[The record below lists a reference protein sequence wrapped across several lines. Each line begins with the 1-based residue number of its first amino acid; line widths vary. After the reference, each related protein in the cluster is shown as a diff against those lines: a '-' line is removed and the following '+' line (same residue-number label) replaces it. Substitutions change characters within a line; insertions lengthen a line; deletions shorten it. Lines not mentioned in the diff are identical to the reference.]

1 MTIQEKIQNKEN
13 QIGKL
18 VKKFDKYSKLVSE
31 EFLALINQYL
41 RTGDYT
47 PIKEYRTRK
56 YPRSY
61 FLEGD
66 DYTLYATAS
75 DLYSARNTLEKYN
88 KQLIVTEAK
97 NQALN
102 EMPAVLVEFKNNLIN
117 RWDAYDEWKKQTIR
131 KEYSDSHNHREMRE
145 KWGAGWYEFMYITT
159 EQIHTQNVKDAE
171 TLVLNLINRTI
182 EITGKIT
189 DAKYL
194 RIGSDNNGYSII
206 NGIVIGEKGKA
217 SVTSIGAGGYNIQRY
232 HIRVLVKEVLR

>member
-31 EFLALINQYL
+31 EFLTLINQYL
-41 RTGDYT
+41 EDGQFA
-47 PIKEYRTRK
+47 PIKEYRIRT
-56 YPRSY
+56 YPNSCM
-61 FLEGD
+61 LNGS
-66 DYTLYATAS
+66 DYDLYTTAS
-75 DLYSARNTLEKYN
+75 DLYNARNTLEKYN
-88 KQLIVTEAK
+88 KQLIATEAK
-97 NQALN
+97 NQTLN
-102 EMPAVLVEFKNNLIN
+102 EMPAVLVEFKNNLIK

-131 KEYSDSHNHREMRE
+131 KEYNDSHNHREMRE
-145 KWGAGWYEFMYITT
+145 KWGAGWYEFMYISSDD
-159 EQIHTQNVKDAE
+159 IHKSNVKDAE

-194 RIGSDNNGYSII
+194 RIDSDNNGYSII
-206 NGIVIGEKGKA
+206 NGTVVGEKGKA

-232 HIRVLVKEVLR
+232 HIRVLVKEAR